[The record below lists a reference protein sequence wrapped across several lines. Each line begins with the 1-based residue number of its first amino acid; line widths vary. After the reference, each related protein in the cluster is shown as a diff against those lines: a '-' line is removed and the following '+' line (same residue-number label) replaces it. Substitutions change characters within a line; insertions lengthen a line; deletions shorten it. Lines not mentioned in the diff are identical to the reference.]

1 MRKLLKEFGSSTL
14 VRQATEEELAK
25 RVGPRPQR
33 RKSARITCVGQ
44 RRSPARFRSQ
54 RRDGGTAFR
63 KKQRK
68 VEIHTPQRGQKSAML
83 NLAQTNAKHSF
94 HHGNDGAVAQTDRG

>member
-68 VEIHTPQRGQKSAML
+68 VEIHTPQRGPIPG
-83 NLAQTNAKHSF
+83 TGDERGEHRPRRF
-94 HHGNDGAVAQTDRG
+94 GYDGQIRQGAD